1 MVLLFF
7 NFDVNLNV
15 KTCSLDCCLRKRL
28 LIRIGAI
35 GFANVKD
42 CCLTFGAGSY
52 LGALAADIV
61 DLDLFFVGLNLGKIR
76 MIFLMETCRFVI
88 CL

>member
-1 MVLLFF
+1 LVLLFF
-7 NFDVNLNV
+7 NFNVNLNV
-15 KTCSLDCCLRKRL
+15 KTCSLGCCLRAGL

-35 GFANVKD
+35 GFVNVKD
-42 CCLTFGAGSY
+42 CCLTFGAGCY

-61 DLDLFFVGLNLGKIR
+61 DLDLFFVGLNLGMIR
-76 MIFLMETCRFVI
+76 MIFLMETCRFGI